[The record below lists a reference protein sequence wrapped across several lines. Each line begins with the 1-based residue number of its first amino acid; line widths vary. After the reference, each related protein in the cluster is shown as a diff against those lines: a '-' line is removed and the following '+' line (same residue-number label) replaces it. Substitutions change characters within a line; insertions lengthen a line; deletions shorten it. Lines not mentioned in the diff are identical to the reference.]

1 MQQQNGKTKLYL
13 IILETPLKQDMQKVV
28 NLFQDLFRAKSGQ
41 FSEIKALKT
50 ICEKRLLEMSSGAEN
65 NRIIPTIHKVH
76 N

>member
-50 ICEKRLLEMSSGAEN
+50 IC
-65 NRIIPTIHKVH
+65 
-76 N
+76 